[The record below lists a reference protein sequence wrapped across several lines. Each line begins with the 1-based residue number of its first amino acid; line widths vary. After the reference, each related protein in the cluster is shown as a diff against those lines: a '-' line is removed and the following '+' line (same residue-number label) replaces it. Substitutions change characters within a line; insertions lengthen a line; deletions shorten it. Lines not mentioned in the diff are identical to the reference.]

1 MSSKC
6 LVVWVDSRW
15 GNKLRKISLVLMGL
29 AVLFVSSHIQAKEIG
44 SASSK
49 QSNSVSFPAF
59 PKELFS
65 RSRGRA
71 KEKESLNNQ
80 VDPLLHQDWGLSDI
94 GFFDSFTPLVQPILG
109 QVSPCSNQIVV
120 AVIDTGVDYTH
131 PELRNNIWTNSGE
144 VGAWNPKDSNSS
156 QCRDKS
162 CNGLDDDGNGF
173 VDDVAGWDFVN
184 NQALPYDS
192 HGHGTHIAGIIA
204 AQSSNGIGA
213 TGVCPNV
220 SIMALKYYDSG
231 SNGVNNLQN
240 TVRAIQYAVRMGAH
254 IINYSGGGAEPAS
267 AERLAVE
274 EANRKGV
281 LFVAAAGNDGH
292 NNAISPYYPASY
304 PVDNIIGVA
313 SVNQKNQLLSSSNY
327 GTTVHVAAPGLGIL
341 STVPGARFATMSGT
355 SQATAFVS
363 GAAALLASQNRGK
376 GMTFDFH
383 QIKQW
388 ILDGAKPLPYN
399 ENKSIVISGLLSIP
413 GSLAQV
419 VRSKTQD
426 LSQKSES
433 VPSIALIPVGKSK
446 KKLQE

>member
-1 MSSKC
+1 MVSAYLAVKCCGGWSNTLKKHFVIVMSA
-6 LVVWVDSRW
+6 
-15 GNKLRKISLVLMGL
+15 LVLL
-29 AVLFVSSHIQAKEIG
+29 ASFQTEAKELGVSSSRQN
-44 SASSK
+44 
-49 QSNSVSFPAF
+49 NSVSYPAF
-59 PKELFS
+59 PKDILN
-65 RSRGRA
+65 RSRVRA
-71 KEKESLNNQ
+71 KEKETLNNQ

-109 QVSPCSNQIVV
+109 QVAPCSNQIVV
-120 AVIDTGVDYTH
+120 AVVDTGVDYTH
-131 PELRNNIWTNSGE
+131 PELKNNIWTNSGE
-144 VGAWNPKDSNSS
+144 VGFWNPKEANSTT
-156 QCRDKS
+156 CRDKS
-162 CNGLDDDGNGF
+162 CNGLDDDNNGF
-173 VDDVAGWDFVN
+173 IDDVAGWDFVN
-184 NQALPYDS
+184 NQPLPFDS

-254 IINYSGGGAEPAS
+254 IINYSGGGSEPAS
-267 AERLAVE
+267 TERMAVE

-281 LFVAAAGNDGH
+281 LLVAAAGNDGH
-292 NNAISPYYPASY
+292 NNSISPYYPASY

-376 GMTFDFH
+376 GASFDFH

-388 ILDGAKPLPYN
+388 ILDGAKPLPSN

-413 GSLAQV
+413 GSLAQAL
-419 VRSKTQD
+419 KNNAQD
-426 LSQKSES
+426 LAQQKES

-446 KKLQE
+446 KKLQD